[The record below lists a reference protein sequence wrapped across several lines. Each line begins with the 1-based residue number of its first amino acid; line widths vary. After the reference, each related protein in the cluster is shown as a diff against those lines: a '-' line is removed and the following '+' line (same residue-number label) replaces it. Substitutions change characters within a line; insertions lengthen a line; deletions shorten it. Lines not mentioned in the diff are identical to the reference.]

1 MNFEKIALVGA
12 LGASLAACGGGH
24 DDTIP
29 QTRTLAAGQSYAIGP
44 NQTFYVPSNT
54 AVDSSGSHITI
65 TGHKNTV
72 NALVGSVVTV
82 AADASGPADNL
93 VVTHKD

>member
-1 MNFEKIALVGA
+1 MNFKTIVLAGA
-12 LGASLAACGGGH
+12 LCSGLAACGG

-29 QTRTLAAGQSYAIGP
+29 QTRTLGAGQSYTLGP

-54 AVDSSGSHITI
+54 TIDSTASHVTI

-72 NALVGSVVTV
+72 TASVGAVVTV
-82 AADASGPADNL
+82 AADATGPADNIVL
-93 VVTHKD
+93 SHAAD

>member
-1 MNFEKIALVGA
+1 MILRTITLAGA
-12 LGASLAACGGGH
+12 LCMGLAACGG

-29 QTRTLAAGQSYAIGP
+29 QTRTLVAGQSYTIGP

-54 AVDSSGSHITI
+54 VVDSSTGRVTI

-72 NALVGSVVTV
+72 TASVGAVVT
-82 AADASGPADNL
+82 APADATGASDNL
-93 VVTHKD
+93 VISHAN

>member
-1 MNFEKIALVGA
+1 MILRTIAL
-12 LGASLAACGGGH
+12 ASVLCTGLAACGG

-29 QTRTLAAGQSYAIGP
+29 QTRTLGAGQSYPIGP
-44 NQTFYVPSNT
+44 NQTFYVPSYT
-54 AVDSSGSHITI
+54 VIDSSSGRVTI

-72 NALVGSVVTV
+72 NVAVGAVVTA

-93 VVTHKD
+93 VISHKD

>member
-1 MNFEKIALVGA
+1 MILRTFALAGA
-12 LGASLAACGGGH
+12 LCMGLAACDG

-29 QTRTLAAGQSYAIGP
+29 QTRTLGAGQSYTIGP

-54 AVDSSGSHITI
+54 VVDSTSGRVTI

-72 NALVGSVVTV
+72 NASVGAVVT
-82 AADASGPADNL
+82 APADATGPADNL
-93 VVTHKD
+93 VITHAN

>member
-1 MNFEKIALVGA
+1 MNLKTTTVLGA
-12 LGASLAACGGGH
+12 LCTSLCACGG

-29 QTRTLAAGQSYAIGP
+29 QTRTLGAGQSFEMRP

-54 AVDSSGSHITI
+54 TVVSSGNTITI

-72 NALVGSVVTV
+72 NASVGSVVTV
-82 AADASGPADNL
+82 AADATGPADNIVL
-93 VVTHKD
+93 SHAD

>member
-1 MNFEKIALVGA
+1 MDFKTITLAGA
-12 LGASLAACGGGH
+12 LCASLAACGGGH

-29 QTRTLAAGQSYAIGP
+29 QTRTLGAGQSYTMGP

-54 AVDSSGSHITI
+54 VVDSNGSHITI
-65 TGHKNTV
+65 TGHGNTV
-72 NALVGSVVTV
+72 NALVGAVVTV
-82 AADASGPADNL
+82 AADATGPADNL